1 MGKKSKE
8 TEKPGAATKKKWTG
22 PRADNP
28 PNYGLKP
35 RPRAAPN
42 CFKGMQFVITGILDS
57 LLREECVDMIKELG
71 GKVVSAPSKKVTHG
85 IVGTEPG
92 ESKLKKLRALKI
104 PCVDEDW
111 LFDIMKKSC
120 PQMDSLKED
129 QVEEKPMEVEKIN
142 QASPKVSNGFGS
154 SSTESKKT
162 GTGKVSTQLW
172 VDKYAPNHL
181 GELVGNPKHVK
192 DLREWLSSWRSKF
205 LYGDGHQ
212 RKMKDRKD
220 LDFAAALLSGPPG
233 IGKTSAAHAVCRAE
247 GFEPLEFNASDVR
260 NKGGITALA
269 ESVMVTSNIVKFLS
283 LKSKKAVNPY
293 PNGQVLIMDEV
304 DGMSGGDRGGST
316 ELIKMIK
323 TSRVPIIC
331 ICNDDSSQKMRTLS
345 GHCMKLKFRR
355 PTAVQVRKRMLDIAR
370 REGYRHIEDNTI
382 DNLRDN
388 CNGDMRQMINL
399 LQTWRL
405 QSADLKYGDVRD
417 RMKGEGKTVNT
428 LSIFDL
434 AMSFFKPGLLGTVN
448 SFANRTENYFADADL
463 VPLFVQENYIAS
475 NMANHS
481 LEALADAA
489 ESISEADLCSSLIR
503 GQQRWDLM
511 PNHAVLSSIRPG
523 SIACG
528 GLSSFPMFPSF
539 FGSLSKGNKFKRIVQ
554 ELEMKVKAGGTTSG
568 SVRAFR
574 LDYIPALT
582 TCLAT
587 PLISAGSAGVD
598 DVIDRL
604 DAYYLEK
611 EPDWSDILECGVY
624 AKGRSPMDCIQG
636 SVKTTLTRTYKTKNH
651 KKSAVTGIRFGV
663 ANRRAAAGAG
673 ISKLAKTAGE
683 GGVVDEDPESE
694 DEEEKKTKDD
704 TDMSEFAVKKKAK
717 PSKSAKN
724 SKKRASSG
732 VGQGSARKRSK
743 RS

>member
-1 MGKKSKE
+1 MGKKNE
-8 TEKPGAATKKKWTG
+8 AAGSKKKWTG

-28 PNYGLKP
+28 PNRGSKP
-35 RPRAAPN
+35 RPSAAPN

-85 IVGTEPG
+85 IVGTDPG

-111 LFDIMKKSC
+111 LFDIMRKSA
-120 PQMDSLKED
+120 PHAKTENMDNASKNE
-129 QVEEKPMEVEKIN
+129 PMVVEKVGD
-142 QASPKVSNGFGS
+142 ASSTGVNGAS
-154 SSTESKKT
+154 SSSKPHNV
-162 GTGKVSTQLW
+162 GTGKVGTQLW
-172 VDKYAPNHL
+172 VDKYSPTEL
-181 GELVGNPKHVK
+181 GDLVGNLKNVK
-192 DLREWLSSWRSKF
+192 DLRSWLSSWKSKF
-205 LYGDGHQ
+205 LRGDGHQ
-212 RKMKDRKD
+212 LKLKDRKD
-220 LDFAAALLSGPPG
+220 SDFAAALLSGPPG
-233 IGKTSAAHAVCRAE
+233 VGKTSAAHAVCRAE
-247 GFEPLEFNASDVR
+247 GFEALEFNASDVR

-269 ESVMVTSNIVKFLS
+269 ESVMVTSSIVKFLS
-283 LKSKKAVNPY
+283 LKSKRSKNPY

-323 TSRVPIIC
+323 TSKVPIIC
-331 ICNDDSSQKMRTLS
+331 ICNDDSSQKIRTLS

-355 PTAVQVRKRMLDIAR
+355 PTAIQVRKRILDIAR
-370 REGYRHIEDNTI
+370 REGYRHIDDNTI
-382 DNLRDN
+382 DNLRDT

-405 QSADLKYGDVRD
+405 QSADLNYGDVRN
-417 RMKGEGKTVNT
+417 RMKGEGKTVST
-428 LSIFDL
+428 KSIFDL
-434 AMSFFKPGLLGTVN
+434 AFSFFKPGLPGSVN
-448 SFANRTENYFADADL
+448 SFANRIENYFVDADL
-463 VPLFVQENYIAS
+463 VPLFVQENYITS
-475 NMANHS
+475 DSSKNS

-489 ESISEADLCSSLIR
+489 ESISEGDLCSNLIR
-503 GQQRWDLM
+503 GQQRWELM
-511 PNHAVLSSIRPG
+511 PCHAVLSSVRPG
-523 SIACG
+523 STASG
-528 GLSSFPMFPSF
+528 SLGSFPMFPSF

-587 PLISAGSAGVD
+587 PLISSGAAGVD
-598 DVIDRL
+598 DVIERL

-611 EPDWSDILECGVY
+611 DPDWSDILECGVY
-624 AKGRSPMDCIQG
+624 AKGRSPTDCIP
-636 SVKTTLTRTYKTKNH
+636 SVVKTTLTRTYKTKAH
-651 KKSAVTGIRFGV
+651 RKSSVTGVRFGV
-663 ANRRAAAGAG
+663 ANRRATAGAD

-683 GGVVDEDPESE
+683 SGVVDEDPESGDE
-694 DEEEKKTKDD
+694 DEIKTKDD
-704 TDMSEFAVKKKAK
+704 DMSEFAVKKKGKAK
-717 PSKSAKN
+717 SSKST
-724 SKKRASSG
+724 KKRPSSAG
-732 VGQGSARKRSK
+732 RGSARKRTK